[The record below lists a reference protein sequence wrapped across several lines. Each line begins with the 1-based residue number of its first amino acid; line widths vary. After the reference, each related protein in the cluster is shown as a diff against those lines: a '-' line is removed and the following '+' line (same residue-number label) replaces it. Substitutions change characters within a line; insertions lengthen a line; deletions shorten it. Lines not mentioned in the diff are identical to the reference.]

1 MYTDN
6 FTVHVKSEGIYEDF
20 ARDVETGFNTSDY
33 EIKRALPIG
42 KNKKVIRLVK
52 DELRGKITKIPK
64 MYSYLTDESLVNKNK
79 GRKKCVMRR
88 ETKF

>member
-6 FTVHVKSEGIYEDF
+6 FTVHVKSEGVYEDF
-20 ARDVETGFNTSDY
+20 AGDVETGFNTSDY

-52 DELRGKITKIPK
+52 DELRGKSRKYRRCTATSRMKVLLTKTRVER
-64 MYSYLTDESLVNKNK
+64 SV
-79 GRKKCVMRR
+79 
-88 ETKF
+88 